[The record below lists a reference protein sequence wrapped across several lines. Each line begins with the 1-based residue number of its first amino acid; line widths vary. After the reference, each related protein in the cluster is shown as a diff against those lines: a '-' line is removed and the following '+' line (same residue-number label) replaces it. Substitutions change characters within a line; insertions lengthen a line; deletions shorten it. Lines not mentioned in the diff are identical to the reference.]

1 MIHSK
6 INKKLLMTGIGLLA
20 TVVSSMAAFAEGEA
34 GIISLRG
41 QGHFYVGG
49 ETFEVPA
56 MPEAG
61 PMFGAPGLAIKNQ
74 MYVGYQLVA
83 DPQHPYP
90 LVLVHGGGGQASDWF
105 STPDDRD
112 GWRDYFLAAGFDVY
126 WIDRPGYGRSPTS
139 ADYGELGPNTSSGII
154 SFLATAD
161 LWPGDYADP
170 NDPSIQG
177 WLASSPPGP
186 YAGNEIAA
194 EDLSLLLDRIGPAIV
209 ITHSAGGMT
218 GWWAMDDN
226 PDNVVGM
233 IAIEAVGSNIL
244 GEDVRSGLT
253 FSPALPAS
261 VSTVADAEGCMLQE
275 EGSVSRLPSLA
286 DKPVV
291 LVGSPMGLTE
301 ALDLDCATKT
311 LRQAGADASF
321 TYLPDLGFEGNG
333 HFMMA
338 DTNSGEI
345 AQVMIDLATE
355 ME

>member
-1 MIHSK
+1 MVFLK
-6 INKKLLMTGIGLLA
+6 NKNGLLLTAIGLLTA
-20 TVVSSMAAFAEGEA
+20 VFSSVAAFAEGEA

-56 MPEAG
+56 NPQAG

-90 LVLVHGGGGQASDWF
+90 LVLVHGGGGQATDWF
-105 STPDDRD
+105 STPDNRD

-226 PDNVVGM
+226 PDNVAGL

-244 GEDVRSGLT
+244 GEDVRPGLT
-253 FSPALPAS
+253 FSPALNTNLS
-261 VSTVADAEGCMLQE
+261 ADAEGCMLQSQ
-275 EGSVSRLPSLA
+275 GSVSRLTNLQN
-286 DKPVV
+286 KPVV

-301 ALDLDCATKT
+301 ALGLDCATKT
-311 LRQAGADASF
+311 LRQAGVDASF

-338 DTNSGEI
+338 DTNSDEI
-345 AQVMIDLATE
+345 AQVIIDLAVD